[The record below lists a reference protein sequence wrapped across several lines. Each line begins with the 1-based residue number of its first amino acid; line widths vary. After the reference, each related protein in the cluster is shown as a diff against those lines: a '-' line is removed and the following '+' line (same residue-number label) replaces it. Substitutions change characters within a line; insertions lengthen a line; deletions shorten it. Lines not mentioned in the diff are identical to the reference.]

1 MLPAYF
7 FRQQLA
13 PGFQVSMQDIDMPF
27 ISQEFNF
34 PIQLPCVIASFE
46 PSLLQIFGKW
56 ANFTRSQKI
65 RRRQSG
71 FRQKNLRT
79 ERISLTATPS
89 HGRSARNRRYRLCAL
104 SERQPQ
110 DGQVDF
116 GSHVFTTNRT
126 SSERKEIFSIFNRS
140 GAARIVFI
148 HRYFLTLVSSINPI
162 TNLPPEPILCES
174 FSRLI

>member
-1 MLPAYF
+1 
-7 FRQQLA
+7 
-13 PGFQVSMQDIDMPF
+13 
-27 ISQEFNF
+27 
-34 PIQLPCVIASFE
+34 
-46 PSLLQIFGKW
+46 
-56 ANFTRSQKI
+56 SQKI

-89 HGRSARNRRYRLCAL
+89 HGRSARNRRYPLCAL
-104 SERQPQ
+104 SECQPQ
-110 DGQVDF
+110 DGQVTF

-148 HRYFLTLVSSINPI
+148 HRYFLTAVSSI
-162 TNLPPEPILCES
+162 TNLPREPQNPPK
-174 FSRLI
+174 F